1 MDGWRIGHAIRS
13 VHRRP
18 DKYIS
23 PRMPDPHID
32 LTYLERLYKGDR
44 ARIAQW
50 IHIYLEEAP
59 AQFQRLSDSLEKND
73 TERLASAAHDLRPQA
88 HYVGAVRMLELLI
101 AIGQRARPFAMI
113 RLALADDQILFRKGH
128 GHALAGHGR
137 CASGAGVRERRR
149 TTLALKRTPVDI
161 VLLDLQMP
169 VLDGIETTKRI
180 KQDFPQV
187 KVIIL
192 STHDEEAMIAQLMEL
207 GANGYMLKTA
217 EPDEIDTAIRSVAR
231 TASTSASW

>member
-101 AIGQRARPFAMI
+101 AIGQRAREDSANACAGMVGEL
-113 RLALADDQILFRKGH
+113 RSLGALVEDELKTVIAADDPAK
-128 GHALAGHGR
+128 
-137 CASGAGVRERRR
+137 E
-149 TTLALKRTPVDI
+149 PV
-161 VLLDLQMP
+161 
-169 VLDGIETTKRI
+169 
-180 KQDFPQV
+180 
-187 KVIIL
+187 
-192 STHDEEAMIAQLMEL
+192 
-207 GANGYMLKTA
+207 
-217 EPDEIDTAIRSVAR
+217 
-231 TASTSASW
+231 